1 MKWSFVIEQK
11 LKAALLLGGVMLVI
25 ILANIMSRSHMEGI
39 DKSFASIYKDRLI
52 PATTITYLAEHLYGK
67 RLSLEKHLLSAN
79 GSVGV
84 NINDQLKAY
93 DTGIDS
99 LIAAFERT
107 YLVEKEVASLS
118 AFKNRIDEYVLLE
131 KMVLNLHE
139 AGNSE
144 AGRELFEGVGANTFQ
159 STIARLNELTMIQS
173 SVGMELMKETKSD
186 LAGFSIVSFLQIAL
200 VVVIGVFIMVLIQSS
215 KIINKAKGTSGK
227 NQNFNLN

>member
-11 LKAALLLGGVMLVI
+11 LKAALLLGVVMLVI
-25 ILANIMSRSHMEGI
+25 ILANIVSRNHMAGI

-79 GSVGV
+79 PSRGAS
-84 NINDQLKAY
+84 IDEQLKEHNAS
-93 DTGIDS
+93 IDS

-107 YLVEKEVASLS
+107 YLVEKEKSSLS

-131 KMVLNLHE
+131 KMVLNLHG

-144 AGRELFEGVGANTFQ
+144 AGRELFEGVGSETFQ
-159 STIARLNELTMIQS
+159 NTITRLNELTMIQS
-173 SVGMELMKETKSD
+173 SVGMELMKETKSEM
-186 LAGFSIVSFLQIAL
+186 AGFSLVSFLQISL
-200 VVVIGVFIMVLIQSS
+200 VVVIGIIIMILIQSS
-215 KIINKAKGTSGK
+215 KIINRSKGTT
-227 NQNFNLN
+227 NNTQNFNLN